1 MIDWQRVR
9 ELREEIGE
17 DDFAEVVSLFLEEA
31 DEVAAKIMALKTPD
45 QIESALHFLK
55 GSALNLG
62 FKEFAVLCQAGEKA
76 ASLGK
81 TESVDLASVVA
92 IYEASKQAFAGGKA
106 AEDAA

>member
-9 ELREEIGE
+9 ELRDEIGE
-17 DDFAEVVSLFLEEA
+17 DDFGEVVDLFLEEA
-31 DEVAAKIMALKTPD
+31 DEVAAKIPALTAAD

-62 FKEFAVLCQAGEKA
+62 FKEFAALCQAGEKA
-76 ASLGK
+76 AAMGDVASI
-81 TESVDLASVVA
+81 DLARVVTV
-92 IYEASKQAFAGGKA
+92 YEASKRAFANGQA